1 MSWSLNSNSSG
12 NKDSLFSLPAPS
24 NKLSILVKL
33 LSALNSYN
41 SVGGMVLMAV
51 TTLVTLKVWERVKRE
66 VSVPLTTGKMLSLIT
81 TLSVVNDSVMVL
93 SGGVAKWRGATIVR
107 AGSTTVSEDPSS
119 STAGVEARMFS
130 GAGIEAVSKR
140 GVCFSTLLVG
150 VGLIRE
156 GSTKLV
162 VRLRVGK
169 ISMDLDVVLVTV
181 MYLVLFPASSTS
193 NVYGERMVATW
204 DGDYKKLRMNN
215 VITGSFIQ
223 VNVRAADILKQS

>member
-1 MSWSLNSNSSG
+1 M
-12 NKDSLFSLPAPS
+12 
-24 NKLSILVKL
+24 
-33 LSALNSYN
+33 
-41 SVGGMVLMAV
+41 
-51 TTLVTLKVWERVKRE
+51 
-66 VSVPLTTGKMLSLIT
+66 
-81 TLSVVNDSVMVL
+81 
-93 SGGVAKWRGATIVR
+93 VR
-107 AGSTTVSEDPSS
+107 AGRYSVCVSSEPSILRW
-119 STAGVEARMFS
+119 AGVEARMFS
-130 GAGIEAVSKR
+130 GAGMEAVSKR

-204 DGDYKKLRMNN
+204 VGDYKKLRVKN
-215 VITGSFIQ
+215 VDHSS
-223 VNVRAADILKQS
+223 R

>member
-12 NKDSLFSLPAPS
+12 NRDSLFSLPAPS

-41 SVGGMVLMAV
+41 SVGGMALMAV

-119 STAGVEARMFS
+119 STAGVEAKMFS
-130 GAGIEAVSKR
+130 GAGMEAVSKR

-150 VGLIRE
+150 VGLIE
-156 GSTKLV
+156 VNGWCEL
-162 VRLRVGK
+162 VRLLVGL
-169 ISMDLDVVLVTV
+169 ISTGLVLVRVTV
-181 MYLVLFPASSTS
+181 MNRVLFWFSSML
-193 NVYGERMVATW
+193 NVYGDRMVATW
-204 DGDYKKLRMNN
+204 N
-215 VITGSFIQ
+215 
-223 VNVRAADILKQS
+223 

>member
-119 STAGVEARMFS
+119 STAGVDAKMFS
-130 GAGIEAVSKR
+130 GAGMEAVSKR
-140 GVCFSTLLVG
+140 GVCLSTLLVG

-193 NVYGERMVATW
+193 NV
-204 DGDYKKLRMNN
+204 
-215 VITGSFIQ
+215 
-223 VNVRAADILKQS
+223 